1 MITSILRFQ
10 FKDRVNEEEIQRA
23 LSIIA
28 RTAKAESV
36 AFYSL
41 GRYVGDSQEGFT
53 HAYCV
58 SIPDLA
64 ALDRYFRE
72 PAHREGDFQFIPLLS
87 KLSQMTVW
95 DDPDP
100 DILAKIAA
108 CRNAAVDPEW
118 MALFDQIGKEDP
130 A

>member
-10 FKDRVNEEEIQRA
+10 FKDGINEAEIQRA
-23 LSIIA
+23 LSIIE

-41 GRYVGDSQEGFT
+41 GRYFGDPQEGFT

-64 ALDRYFRE
+64 SLDRYFRE

-87 KLSQMTVW
+87 KLSQMTVLN
-95 DDPDP
+95 DPDP

-118 MALFDQIGKEDP
+118 MALFDRIGLT
-130 A
+130 

>member
-1 MITSILRFQ
+1 MKR
-10 FKDRVNEEEIQRA
+10 RGPRA
-23 LSIIA
+23 LSIIE
-28 RTAKAESV
+28 RTAKAGPA

-41 GRYVGDSQEGFT
+41 GRYYGNPGEGYT

-58 SIPDLA
+58 SLPDLA

-72 PAHREGDFQFIPLLS
+72 PVHREGDFQFIPLLA
-87 KLSQMTVW
+87 KLSQMTIS

-100 DILAKIAA
+100 EIIRKVMA

-118 MALFDQIGKEDP
+118 MALFDRFGS
-130 A
+130 